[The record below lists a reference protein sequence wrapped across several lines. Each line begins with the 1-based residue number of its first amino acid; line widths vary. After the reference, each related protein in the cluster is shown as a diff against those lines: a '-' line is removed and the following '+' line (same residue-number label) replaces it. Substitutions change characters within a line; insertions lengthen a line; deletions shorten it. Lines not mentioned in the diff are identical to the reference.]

1 MVSFP
6 ELVLTATGAFFI
18 WAVKGFKGKFNDE
31 MVTIDQRH
39 SLKGIIRLCLGI
51 TIWGAS
57 LLMVGKILS
66 KPEQQP
72 LYFEG
77 TTNEKGEL
85 IVKPLKSKP

>member
-6 ELVLTATGAFFI
+6 ELVLTASGAFFI

-31 MVTIDQRH
+31 MVTLDQRG
-39 SLKGIIRLCLGI
+39 SLRGYTRLGLGI
-51 TIWGAS
+51 TIWVMS
-57 LLMVGKILS
+57 LLIVGKILT

-85 IVKPLKSKP
+85 IVKPLKSNP